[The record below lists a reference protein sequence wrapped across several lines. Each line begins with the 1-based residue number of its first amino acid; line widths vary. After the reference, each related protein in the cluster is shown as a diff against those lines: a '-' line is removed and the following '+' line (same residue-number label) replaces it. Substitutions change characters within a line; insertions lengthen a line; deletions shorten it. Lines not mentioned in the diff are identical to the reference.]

1 MSTTRIDLEASLLR
15 RLYWDD
21 GLSLRGIGRQLGVS
35 QSCVLRNMRHHGIP
49 RRPAEETAGGVPRL
63 TTPLSELVRLYHEER
78 LPLRLIG
85 ERLGCAGETVRMRL
99 VRGLVPRRRRGWRQH
114 RTSAPRCPRCGLLVS
129 GSGLCPCCREEIAKL
144 SPGAEGE
151 PLH

>member
-21 GLSLRGIGRQLGVS
+21 GLSLRGIGRRLGVS
-35 QSCVLRNMRHHGIP
+35 QSCVLRNMRLHGIP
-49 RRPAEETAGGVPRL
+49 RRPAKETAGGIPRL
-63 TTPLSELVRLYHEER
+63 TVPLSELVRLYHEER

-99 VRGLVPRRRRGWRQH
+99 VRGLVPRRRRGWEQH
-114 RTSAPRCPRCGLLVS
+114 RTTAPRCPRCGLLVDEP
-129 GSGLCPCCREEIAKL
+129 GLCRHCHDELDR
-144 SPGAEGE
+144 
-151 PLH
+151 